1 MIDRLRSFFTKHP
14 LRKLIEIAIETL
26 YSERFDF
33 DSLVTRLSQDG
44 QRQGK
49 ALLRAYVAIEIAA
62 RLKQPLT
69 DDDVDGGINVVTAS
83 EAHADSQFFL
93 EVLDIHG
100 KIAEHFWSYAHFS
113 ILRGKFAHENDEH
126 SFDGAIYD
134 LQRSKKGPASIAERN
149 HLKLICNKMANLNRQ
164 IEQAELEAWKE
175 QDEKEYHRY
184 KEELEI
190 RNLRAEIESHKDD
203 ELALNSAEVYS
214 MLRARLESMLCL
226 KK

>member
-1 MIDRLRSFFTKHP
+1 MIGRLRTFFTKQP
-14 LRKLIEIAIETL
+14 LRKLIEIAVETL

-33 DSLVTRLSQDG
+33 ESLVTRLSQDG
-44 QRQGK
+44 QKQGK

-69 DDDVDGGINVVTAS
+69 DDDVDGGFNVVTAS
-83 EAHADSQFFL
+83 EARADSQLFSD
-93 EVLDIHG
+93 VLDIHG
-100 KIAEHFWSYAHFS
+100 KIAEHFWSYAHFC
-113 ILRGKFAHENDEH
+113 ILRGKLAHKNDEY
-126 SFDGAIYD
+126 SFNGAIYD
-134 LQRSKKGPASIAERN
+134 LQRSKKGPASIPERD
-149 HLKLICNKMANLNRQ
+149 HLKLICDKMANLNRQ

-190 RNLRAEIESHKDD
+190 RDLRAEIESHKDD

-214 MLRARLESMLCL
+214 ILHARLESILCV